1 MARIFEN
8 GKEILNDV
16 SQGTTSRLYTALR
29 SALATL
35 TNRMEAA

>member
-16 SQGTTSRLYTALR
+16 SQGTTSRLYTV
-29 SALATL
+29 ALAAL